1 MCQASFRS
9 VSGGVLFPQSLILR
23 GNPCRN
29 LWGKRQEPDKE
40 GSSCS
45 RTRIPTLAI
54 SLLFAFASVNLAAA
68 HGQGPPFHLIG
79 ANQQYLTLGDS
90 LAFGFQPNGDY
101 THGYVDDLFQILQQ
115 EGVKAVANMGC
126 GGESSITFISGGCP
140 SPIPPHFQYTG
151 PQLTAAVNFLKANP
165 GKVSIVTLDI
175 GSNDVLRDTTITPSG
190 CVINQPQ
197 FDTDLAT
204 LDANLTGTIL
214 PAIHKA
220 LTPKGQ
226 VTDRIVMMNYYDP
239 LQNFCPNTVPFT
251 QTLNQ
256 HLAADVSG
264 FGTIVDVFGAFGGAA
279 TPNPNICTYTWFT
292 LLCPTSPQTSDIH
305 PTDLGYSVIANT
317 FAAAIPP
324 D

>member
-165 GKVSIVTLDI
+165 GKVSIV
-175 GSNDVLRDTTITPSG
+175 
-190 CVINQPQ
+190 
-197 FDTDLAT
+197 
-204 LDANLTGTIL
+204 
-214 PAIHKA
+214 
-220 LTPKGQ
+220 
-226 VTDRIVMMNYYDP
+226 
-239 LQNFCPNTVPFT
+239 
-251 QTLNQ
+251 
-256 HLAADVSG
+256 
-264 FGTIVDVFGAFGGAA
+264 DVFGAFGGAA

-305 PTDLGYSVIANT
+305 PTNLGYSVIANT
-317 FAAAIPP
+317 FATAIPP